1 MKTSRLTKGA
11 ILGCSVGLTAALVS
25 LPSASA
31 GVNEC
36 EDLIICIDIT
46 TPGGSGAG
54 GGTGGSNGGG
64 DTGGGSGPT
73 NPFPEPGASGIA
85 GATDGGTAT
94 GGGGGPT
101 AAQVAAQAL
110 AQLELRKPKVFMT
123 PSNGNLGLV
132 GLPVWLWI
140 DTSDP
145 HRWAPKGIEKTLKV
159 GNVEVTV
166 TAYSLSVTWNM
177 GDGHSHTCFNPGVA
191 YKPSDG
197 SNESPECGYKYSKTS
212 AGKDGNKY
220 EVSATVNWKAFY
232 FDDKGRHELS
242 DMEGS
247 SSTTARVGELQILN

>member
-1 MKTSRLTKGA
+1 MTTSRLAKGA
-11 ILGCSVGLTAALVS
+11 ILGCSVGLTAALIS

-46 TPGGSGAG
+46 TPGGSGSG
-54 GGTGGSNGGG
+54 GGSGGSGGG
-64 DTGGGSGPT
+64 AATGGGSEPT
-73 NPFPEPGASGIA
+73 NPFPEPGAGGIA
-85 GATDGGTAT
+85 GATTGDNTT

-101 AAQVAAQAL
+101 AAQVAVQAL

-123 PSNGNLGLV
+123 PSDGNLGLV

-145 HRWAPKGIEKTLKV
+145 HRWSPNGIDKTLKV

-166 TAYSLSVTWNM
+166 TAYSPSVTWDM
-177 GDGHSHTCFNPGVA
+177 GDGHSQTCFNPGVA
-191 YKPSDG
+191 YKPSNGND
-197 SNESPECGYKYSKTS
+197 ESPLCGYKYIKTS

-220 EVSATVNWKAFY
+220 TVSATVNWKAY
-232 FDDKGRHELS
+232 YMEAGKRYELS
-242 DMEGS
+242 DMTGA
-247 SSTTARVGELQILN
+247 SSTTARVGELQIMN